1 MNYCTECLK
10 ENFRIAEKD
19 DVCEVRCPNPH
30 CTKPLNAECMK
41 INVNRIKAWVDKVYI
56 FFI

>member
-1 MNYCTECLK
+1 MNYCTNCLT
-10 ENFRIAEKD
+10 ENFKIAEKD

-41 INVNRIKAWVDKVYI
+41 INVNRIKAWVDKV
-56 FFI
+56 